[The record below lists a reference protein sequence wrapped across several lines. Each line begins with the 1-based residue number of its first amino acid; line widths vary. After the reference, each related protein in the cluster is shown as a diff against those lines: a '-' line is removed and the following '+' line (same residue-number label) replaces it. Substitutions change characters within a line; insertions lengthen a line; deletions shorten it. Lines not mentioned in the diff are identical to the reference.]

1 MADPAGPLDGIRVL
15 EFSLIVAM
23 PFNGILLSDFGAD
36 VIKVEPLTGDPYR
49 DAGAVVPGE
58 GKRFQSLNRGK
69 RSLAIDL
76 ATEQG
81 RALLHHILPQFDV
94 VTINYRPGVA
104 ARLGIDYETLS
115 AIHPSLIYGN
125 LTGFGPRGPMAGA
138 GATDIAATAYAG
150 LVAGDGKLG
159 PHGEPQSLTPAIADY
174 TTGTA
179 IGMAICA
186 ALLHRERTGEGQL
199 IEGSLLQSA
208 LAIQDVYVMRQ
219 PVTDASMRDPMM
231 EDVERLR
238 AEGAP
243 YSDQLARR
251 QEYRN
256 SGAAPPRLYY
266 RSYVARD
273 GAIVLGCL
281 TKATRDGARGVLDM
295 QHDNSDQPEFD
306 STDPETRRQT
316 EVWMEEIEQKVRLEP
331 VAYWLERFRDAG
343 VPVAPVQF
351 AEELADDPQ
360 VEAMDIMVDLDH
372 EITGPQRVVGPIVT
386 MSKTPLA
393 ARRAAPALGSHTTEL
408 LRELGLSETEINDH
422 RANNIIGGE

>member
-1 MADPAGPLDGIRVL
+1 VADPAGPLDGIRVL

-69 RSLAIDL
+69 RSLAVDL
-76 ATEQG
+76 ATEGG
-81 RALLHHILPQFDV
+81 RQLLYRILPQIDV

-104 ARLGIDYETLS
+104 ERLGIDYETLS
-115 AIHPSLIYGN
+115 AIHPGLIYGN

-159 PHGEPQSLTPAIADY
+159 PHGEPQGLTPAIADY

-231 EDVERLR
+231 DDVEQLR

-243 YSDQLARR
+243 YADQLARR
-251 QEYRN
+251 QLYRN

-281 TKATRDGARGVLDM
+281 TRATRDGARGVLDM
-295 QHDNSDQPEFD
+295 QHDNSDEPEFD

-316 EVWMEEIEQKVRLEP
+316 EVWIDEIEAKVRLEP
-331 VAYWLERFRDAG
+331 VAHWLQRFRDVG

-360 VEAMDIMVDLDH
+360 VEAMGIMIDLDH
-372 EITGPQRVVGPIVT
+372 EVTGPQRVVGPIVS
-386 MSKTPLA
+386 MSKTPTA

-408 LRELGLSETEINDH
+408 LAELGLTLDEITAF

>member
-1 MADPAGPLDGIRVL
+1 
-15 EFSLIVAM
+15 
-23 PFNGILLSDFGAD
+23 
-36 VIKVEPLTGDPYR
+36 
-49 DAGAVVPGE
+49 
-58 GKRFQSLNRGK
+58 
-69 RSLAIDL
+69 
-76 ATEQG
+76 
-81 RALLHHILPQFDV
+81 
-94 VTINYRPGVA
+94 
-104 ARLGIDYETLS
+104 
-115 AIHPSLIYGN
+115 
-125 LTGFGPRGPMAGA
+125 
-138 GATDIAATAYAG
+138 
-150 LVAGDGKLG
+150 
-159 PHGEPQSLTPAIADY
+159 
-174 TTGTA
+174 
-179 IGMAICA
+179 
-186 ALLHRERTGEGQL
+186 
-199 IEGSLLQSA
+199 
-208 LAIQDVYVMRQ
+208 
-219 PVTDASMRDPMM
+219 MM

-372 EITGPQRVVGPIVT
+372 EITGPQRVVGPIVS